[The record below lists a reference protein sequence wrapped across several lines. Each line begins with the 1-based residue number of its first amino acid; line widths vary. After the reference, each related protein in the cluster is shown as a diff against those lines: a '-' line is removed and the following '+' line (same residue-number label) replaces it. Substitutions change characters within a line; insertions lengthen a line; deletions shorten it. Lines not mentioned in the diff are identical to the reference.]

1 MKISL
6 NIETEEKRL
15 KDVTEQPEKFS
26 SSFYTDQTR
35 EIKIIREAFN
45 SNNFTQLRELPNF
58 KRNALL
64 NNSKQKVFHVVDNVQ
79 PAFKVQGI
87 NNYFTPFKYIPTDY
101 DFAKYLQ
108 RLKQLIDQEK
118 QNQISAKPFLN
129 CAIVEKKLRYND
141 QFFIKENLLPFHLP
155 EDIFDL
161 KKQSETRQRIISE
174 CQRLAGAFK
183 PAGRKHQ
190 KYDIDLIL
198 TNIKNVIIEDHPN
211 SKFTLSNNLA
221 NIITIHFHFEV
232 IFYHFQTNPKELIY
246 YMNALLND
254 DRLSDFQLYKLI
266 NDWGIQ
272 TNQSILTFSLKS
284 LWIK

>member
-1 MKISL
+1 MKICL

-15 KDVTEQPEKFS
+15 IDVTEQPTKFS

-64 NNSKQKVFHVVDNVQ
+64 NNSKQKVFNVVDNVS
-79 PAFKVQGI
+79 PTFKVQGM

-101 DFAKYLQ
+101 DFAKYLK
-108 RLKQLIDQEK
+108 RLKQLMDQEK
-118 QNQISAKPFLN
+118 QNYISTKPFLN
-129 CAIVEKKLRYND
+129 CASVGKKLKYND
-141 QFFIKENLLPFHLP
+141 QFFIKENLLPFHLSD
-155 EDIFDL
+155 DIFEL
-161 KKQSETRQRIISE
+161 KKLSKSRQQIISE
-174 CQRLAGAFK
+174 CQRIAGAFK
-183 PAGRKHQ
+183 PAGKHYQ
-190 KYDIDLIL
+190 KYDIEQILI
-198 TNIKNVIIEDHPN
+198 NVKNTIIEDYPT
-211 SKFTLSNNLA
+211 SKFTITNNLA
-221 NIITIHFHFEV
+221 NIITIQFHFE
-232 IFYHFQTNPKELIY
+232 INPKELVY

-254 DRLSDFQLYKLI
+254 ERLADYQLHKII

-272 TNQSILTFSLKS
+272 INQSIMAFSMKS